1 MVNTQMVL
9 RMHTVGRVP
18 WRPIE
23 CRVPWMPIECRAKI
37 ECRVPW
43 TPIECRASR
52 AQSTR
57 RHGGVRLPMAHEQ
70 RKRSRATAA

>member
-9 RMHTVGRVP
+9 RMQTVGRVP
-18 WRPIE
+18 WTPIK

-43 TPIECRASR
+43 TPIECRAKH
-52 AQSTR
+52 AQFRVRVGQTGR
-57 RHGGVRLPMAHEQ
+57 R
-70 RKRSRATAA
+70 